1 MKDLGSCGG
10 HHISN
15 AMMHA
20 TEAFDKDAKEALVN
34 IFFDIRGAKGK
45 GLKKN
50 KEFEKN
56 CEEIGLSPL
65 PFKKFCSTRFRTL
78 QQCMKPVLI
87 NWKGIVKYYRQV
99 KKPTDRQVLLKAF
112 FVAREEMSLL
122 KLKFLNATLKDL
134 VDAID
139 FFERRTELLRVS
151 RNKLED
157 LLRAQILKFHDDP
170 VSRTS
175 TRKATRQLRRG
186 DSSCWKWT
194 LRIKRLY

>member
-1 MKDLGSCGG
+1 
-10 HHISN
+10 
-15 AMMHA
+15 
-20 TEAFDKDAKEALVN
+20 
-34 IFFDIRGAKGK
+34 
-45 GLKKN
+45 
-50 KEFEKN
+50 
-56 CEEIGLSPL
+56 
-65 PFKKFCSTRFRTL
+65 
-78 QQCMKPVLI
+78 MKPVLI